1 MLGVVAAPAQAPAL
15 DTLVKNSP
23 FGNAPSPNAAAGNAD
38 TALEFRG
45 VFVDA
50 GEPFFS
56 LYDVAGRRALWVG
69 LKEPGNPFV
78 VQAYDEAKG
87 AVVVEYQGRTL
98 TISLKQAKVVTLPPA
113 AIATVTPG
121 TPGAPGTAAP
131 SATVVGA
138 AGTPP
143 DEAVRLAQIAEE
155 IRRRRAIRAQ
165 AMQQNAAGPQPAAP
179 PPAPP
184 GNRP

>member
-1 MLGVVAAPAQAPAL
+1 MRITRPQVLAVGVSAMLGVVAAPAQAPAL

-23 FGNAPSPNAAAGNAD
+23 FGNTPSPNAAAGNAD

-87 AVVVEYQGRTL
+87 TVVVEYQGRTL

-113 AIATVTPG
+113 AIAL
-121 TPGAPGTAAP
+121 
-131 SATVVGA
+131 
-138 AGTPP
+138 P
-143 DEAVRLAQIAEE
+143 DL
-155 IRRRRAIRAQ
+155 
-165 AMQQNAAGPQPAAP
+165 PC
-179 PPAPP
+179 
-184 GNRP
+184 